1 LTEKFTYTANIGNDN
16 KQMTSPP
23 PLWSDFDPNS
33 KFAMM
38 ARRAKQVNDSSFC
51 ETMRK
56 VFDHDSKTLPME
68 RFKVWASS
76 LIIPIANTFKCHE
89 QISYAL
95 NLANLYPEAK
105 RAITDPIV
113 GCTQQDFD
121 SMFKVFDNA
130 NISMNRIQALYGLSF
145 GTNNQLFN
153 DIREN
158 NISSVIEIGA
168 GIGDMADVCRKLGY
182 HGQYT
187 VYDFPELLKLQKWYH
202 HNQPGLLHGTNKYV
216 SQPEDV
222 NSADLCIA
230 TWSLTEMPFALRDE
244 LVDRLIDT
252 PRWLVAFSNK
262 IFGYDNHEYIMN
274 VLLPKLGVT
283 EDQLSLI
290 PVVYDNVNWDNWEGG
305 TYYLYIDKTK
315 HTS

>member
-1 LTEKFTYTANIGNDN
+1 MTEKFTYTASVGNDN
-16 KQMTSPP
+16 KQMTTPA
-23 PLWSDFDPNS
+23 PLWSDFNPDS
-33 KFAMM
+33 EM
-38 ARRAKQVNDSSFC
+38 ARLARQAKQRNGRDFWEKMC
-51 ETMRK
+51 R
-56 VFDHDSKTLPME
+56 VFDHDAKTLPME

-89 QISYAL
+89 QISYTL

-121 SMFKVFDNA
+121 TMFKVFDNA

-158 NISSVIEIGA
+158 NISSVVEIGA
-168 GIGDMADVCRKLGY
+168 GIGDMADVCRCLGY

-202 HNQPGLLHGTNKYV
+202 HNLPGLLHGTNKYV
-216 SQPEDV
+216 SRPEDV

-230 TWSLTEMPFALRDE
+230 TWSLTEMPFPLRDE
-244 LVDRLIDT
+244 LVERLIDT
-252 PRWLVAFSNK
+252 PRWLIAFSNR
-262 IFGYDNHEYIMN
+262 IFGYDNHDYIMN
-274 VLLPKLGVT
+274 VLIPKLGAT
-283 EDQLSLI
+283 PDQVSLI
-290 PVVYDNVNWDNWEGG
+290 PVVYDNVKWENWDGG